1 MGLVKSSLGAFWE
14 IVATTAPPPLGGAR
28 EVASAASRP
37 IGTLRSLTLIS
48 EKEFSYS
55 GCYEQRML
63 VKVPQKTSESV
74 NQQGA

>member
-28 EVASAASRP
+28 EVASAASRL

-48 EKEFSYS
+48 EKEFNYS

>member
-48 EKEFSYS
+48 EKEFR
-55 GCYEQRML
+55 GL
-63 VKVPQKTSESV
+63 FF
-74 NQQGA
+74 